1 MPRRSPASVHD
12 GAPQAPRMMPIH
24 VLHEQLRSGA
34 LNAVDLTETVLAR
47 VEAVEPGLNAYVTVT
62 AEQARQQ
69 ATQAAA
75 AFARGEVHSPLQG
88 IPLAIKDNICT
99 KGVRTTCAS
108 RILEHF
114 VPPYDATVMQRLQA
128 AGVVIIGKANMDEF
142 AMGSSTETSYFAPTR
157 NPWGNAE
164 YVPGGSSGGPAAA
177 VSAGLCAAALGS
189 DTGGSIRQPAAMTAV
204 VGLKPTYGRVSR
216 FGLVAFASSL
226 DQIGPLTQDTHDAA
240 LLLQAIAGHDPHDS
254 TSGDVPVPD
263 YTAVLKRGVGGLK
276 LGVPREYF
284 IAGMNTE
291 VEAAV
296 RAGVDTLRQAG
307 AELVDVSLPHTPY
320 AVATYYLLANAE
332 ASANLARYD
341 GVRFGFRA
349 AEPADLADMYL
360 RTRAEGFGAEV
371 KRRIM
376 LGTYA
381 LSSGYYDAYYKKA
394 QQVRTLFRQDF
405 QHAFGRCDALLTP
418 VSPTP
423 AFRLGERLDDPL
435 QMYLADIFTIPMNL
449 AGVPALSVPCGLTTD
464 RLPIGLQIAAPP
476 FREDVL
482 LQVGAAFEATSDFH
496 TLKPDGLPATRQG
509 DRYGL

>member
-1 MPRRSPASVHD
+1 M
-12 GAPQAPRMMPIH
+12 QPIH
-24 VLHEQLRSGA
+24 ELHEQLAGGS
-34 LNAVDLTETVLAR
+34 LSAVDLTESVLQR
-47 VEAVEPGLNAYVTVT
+47 LDAVEPRVRAYVTVT
-62 AEQARQQ
+62 AELARQQ
-69 ATQAAA
+69 AARADED
-75 AFARGEVHSPLQG
+75 FARGEVRSPLQG

-99 KGVRTTCAS
+99 MGVRTTCAS
-108 RILEHF
+108 RILEQF
-114 VPPYDATVMQRLQA
+114 VPPYDATVMGRLQA
-128 AGVVIIGKANMDEF
+128 AGAVMIGKANMDEF
-142 AMGSSTETSYFAPTR
+142 AMGSSTENSYFAPTR
-157 NPWGNAE
+157 NPWGDAE

-189 DTGGSIRQPAAMTAV
+189 DTGGSIRQPAAMTGV

-226 DQIGPLTQDTHDAA
+226 DQIGPLTRDVRDAA
-240 LLLQAIAGHDPHDS
+240 LMLQAIAGHDPRDS
-254 TSGDVPVPD
+254 TSGTAPVPD
-263 YTAVLKRGVGGLK
+263 YGSVLDRGVKGLK
-276 LGVPREYF
+276 LGVPAEVF
-284 IAGMNTE
+284 VAGMDAE

-296 RAGVDTLRQAG
+296 RAGIETLRQAG

-320 AVATYYLLANAE
+320 AVATYYILANAE

-341 GVRFGFRA
+341 GVRFGYRA
-349 AEPADLADMYL
+349 DGAADLADMYN

-405 QHAFGRCDALLTP
+405 QRAFGDCDALLTP
-418 VSPTP
+418 VSPIP
-423 AFRLGERLDDPL
+423 AFRLGERLNDPL

-449 AGVPALSVPCGLTTD
+449 AGVPALSVPCGLTTNG
-464 RLPIGLQIAAPP
+464 LPIGLQIAAPP

-482 LQVGAAFEATSDFH
+482 LQVGAAFEAVTDFH
-496 TLKPDGLPATRQG
+496 TLEPDGLVPETRES
-509 DRYGL
+509 RHGL

>member
-1 MPRRSPASVHD
+1 MQDMVPV
-12 GAPQAPRMMPIH
+12 H
-24 VLHEQLRSGA
+24 VLHEQLVSGT
-34 LNAVDLTETVLAR
+34 LNAVDLTEAVLER
-47 VEAVEPGLNAYVTVT
+47 LDAVEPLLNAYVTVT

-69 ATQAAA
+69 AGEAAD
-75 AFARGEVHSPLQG
+75 AFARGEVRSPLQG

-99 KGVRTTCAS
+99 QGVRTTCAS

-114 VPPYDATVMQRLQA
+114 VPPYDATVMQRLRA
-128 AGVVIIGKANMDEF
+128 AGAVMIGKANMDEF

-157 NPWGNAE
+157 NPWGNTE
-164 YVPGGSSGGPAAA
+164 YVPGGSSGGPATA

-189 DTGGSIRQPAAMTAV
+189 DTGGSIRQPAAMTGV

-226 DQIGPLTQDTHDAA
+226 DQIGPLTLDVHDAA

-254 TSGDVPVPD
+254 TSGDVAVPD
-263 YTAVLKRGVGGLK
+263 YVEALDRGVQGMR

-284 IAGMNTE
+284 VAGMNAE

-296 RAGVDTLRQAG
+296 RAGIDTLSQAG
-307 AELVDVSLPHTPY
+307 AELVDISLPHTPY
-320 AVATYYLLANAE
+320 AVATYYVLANAE

-341 GVRFGFRA
+341 GVRFGFRTP
-349 AEPADLADMYL
+349 EPNDLSDMYM
-360 RTRAEGFGAEV
+360 RTRAEGFGPEV

-394 QQVRTLFRQDF
+394 QQVRTLFRHDF
-405 QHAFGRCDALLTP
+405 ERAFADCDALLTP

-423 AFRLGERLDDPL
+423 AFRLGERLKDPL

-449 AGVPALSVPCGLTTD
+449 AGVPALSIPCGLTTD
-464 RLPIGLQIAAPP
+464 NLPIGLQIAAPP

-482 LQVGAAFEATSDFH
+482 LQVGAAFEALTDFH
-496 TLKPDGLPATRQG
+496 TLKPGGLPSAREEN
-509 DRYGL
+509 RHGL

>member
-1 MPRRSPASVHD
+1 ME
-12 GAPQAPRMMPIH
+12 PIH
-24 VLHEQLRSGA
+24 LLHEQLVSGT
-34 LNAVDLTETVLAR
+34 LNAVDLTEAVLERLA
-47 VEAVEPGLNAYVTVT
+47 AVEPHVNAYVTVT

-69 ATQAAA
+69 AAEAAD
-75 AFARGEVHSPLQG
+75 AFARGDVRSPLQG
-88 IPLAIKDNICT
+88 IPLAIKDNICIQ
-99 KGVRTTCAS
+99 GVRTTCAS

-128 AGVVIIGKANMDEF
+128 AGAVMIGKANMDEF

-157 NPWGNAE
+157 NPWGNGE

-189 DTGGSIRQPAAMTAV
+189 DTGGSIRQPAAMTGV

-226 DQIGPLTQDTHDAA
+226 DQIGPLTQDVHDAA
-240 LLLQAIAGHDPHDS
+240 LLLQAIAGHDARDS
-254 TSGDVPVPD
+254 TSADAAVPD
-263 YTAVLKRGVGGLK
+263 YNAALGRGVAGLK

-284 IAGMNTE
+284 VAGMDAE
-291 VEAAV
+291 VEASV
-296 RAGVDTLRQAG
+296 RAGIDVLEREG
-307 AELVDVSLPHTPY
+307 ADIVEVSLPHTPY
-320 AVATYYLLANAE
+320 AVATYYILANAE

-349 AEPADLADMYL
+349 AEPADLPDMYM

-376 LGTYA
+376 LGTYV

-405 QHAFGRCDALLTP
+405 QRAFSNCDALVTP
-418 VSPTP
+418 VSPIP

-449 AGVPALSVPCGLTTD
+449 AGLPALSIPCGLTTD
-464 RLPIGLQIAAPP
+464 KLPIGLQIAAPP
-476 FREDVL
+476 FREDML
-482 LQVGAAFEATSDFH
+482 LQIGAAFESATDFH
-496 TLKPDGLPATRQG
+496 TLKPGSLAPAREG
-509 DRYGL
+509 DRHGL

>member
-1 MPRRSPASVHD
+1 ML
-12 GAPQAPRMMPIH
+12 GPQRVLPIH
-24 VLHEQLRSGA
+24 VLHEQLASGA
-34 LNAVDLTETVLAR
+34 LDAVELTEAVLERLA
-47 VEAVEPGLNAYVTVT
+47 AVEPQVNAYVTVT
-62 AEQARQQ
+62 AELARQQ
-69 ATQAAA
+69 AADAAD
-75 AFARGEVHSPLQG
+75 AFARGEVRSPLQG

-99 KGVRTTCAS
+99 QGVRTTCAS

-114 VPPYDATVMQRLQA
+114 VPPYDATVIQRLQA
-128 AGVVIIGKANMDEF
+128 AGAVMIGKANMDEF

-157 NPWGNAE
+157 NPWGEAA

-189 DTGGSIRQPAAMTAV
+189 DTGGSIRQPAAMTGV

-226 DQIGPLTQDTHDAA
+226 DQIGPLTQDVRDAA

-254 TSGDVPVPD
+254 TCGDAPVPD
-263 YTAVLKRGVGGLK
+263 YAAALDRGVQGLK

-284 IAGMNTE
+284 VAGMDTE

-296 RAGVDTLRQAG
+296 RAAIDTLRQAG

-320 AVATYYLLANAE
+320 AVATYYILANAE

-349 AEPADLADMYL
+349 AEPADLSDLYM

-381 LSSGYYDAYYKKA
+381 LSSGYYDAYYRKA
-394 QQVRTLFRQDF
+394 QQVRTLFRRDF
-405 QHAFGRCDALLTP
+405 QHAFAHCDALLTP

-449 AGVPALSVPCGLTTD
+449 AGIPALSVPCGLTTA

-476 FREDVL
+476 FREDAL
-482 LQVGAAFEATSDFH
+482 LRVGAAFETLTDFH
-496 TLKPDGLPATRQG
+496 TLKPDGLSPVREG
-509 DRYGL
+509 DRHGL

>member
-1 MPRRSPASVHD
+1 LQSL
-12 GAPQAPRMMPIH
+12 H
-24 VLHEQLRSGA
+24 VLHEKLVNGT
-34 LNAVDLTETVLAR
+34 LNAVELTERVLER
-47 VEAVEPGLNAYVTVT
+47 VDAVDPHVRAYVTVT
-62 AEQARQQ
+62 AEQARR
-69 ATQAAA
+69 QAAEA
-75 AFARGEVHSPLQG
+75 AEAFARGEVRSPLQG
-88 IPLAIKDNICT
+88 IPLAVKDNICT

-128 AGVVIIGKANMDEF
+128 AGAVMIGKANMDEF
-142 AMGSSTETSYFAPTR
+142 AMGSSTETSCFTPTR
-157 NPWGNAE
+157 NPWGDAE

-189 DTGGSIRQPAAMTAV
+189 DTGGSIRQPAAMTGV

-226 DQIGPLTQDTHDAA
+226 DQIGPLTRDVRDAA

-254 TSGDVPVPD
+254 TSGAAPVPNYAD
-263 YTAVLKRGVGGLK
+263 ALDRGVEGLK

-284 IAGMNTE
+284 VGGMNAE

-296 RAGVDTLRQAG
+296 RAGIDALRQAG
-307 AELVDVSLPHTPY
+307 AEIVDASLPHTPY
-320 AVATYYLLANAE
+320 AVATYYILANAE

-341 GVRFGFRA
+341 GVRFGYRA
-349 AEPADLADMYL
+349 AAPADLSDMYM
-360 RTRAEGFGAEV
+360 RTRAEGFGTEV

-376 LGTYA
+376 LGTYV

-394 QQVRTLFRQDF
+394 QQVRTLFRRDF
-405 QHAFGRCDALLTP
+405 QRSFTACDALLTP

-435 QMYLADIFTIPMNL
+435 QMYLADVFTVPMNL
-449 AGVPALSVPCGLTTD
+449 TGIPALSVPCGLTTEK
-464 RLPIGLQIAAPP
+464 LPVGLQIAAPP

-482 LQVGAAFEATSDFH
+482 LQVGAAFEALSDFH
-496 TLKPDGLPATRQG
+496 TLEPHGLSSAIEESRH
-509 DRYGL
+509 GL

>member
-1 MPRRSPASVHD
+1 M
-12 GAPQAPRMMPIH
+12 QPIH
-24 VLHEQLRSGA
+24 DLHERLAGGSLSA
-34 LNAVDLTETVLAR
+34 ADLTESVLQR
-47 VEAVEPGLNAYVTVT
+47 LEAVEPRVRAYVTVT
-62 AEQARQQ
+62 AQQARR
-69 ATQAAA
+69 QAARA
-75 AFARGEVHSPLQG
+75 DDDFARGEVRSPLQG

-99 KGVRTTCAS
+99 MGVRTTCGS
-108 RILEHF
+108 RILERF

-128 AGVVIIGKANMDEF
+128 AGAVVIGKANMDEF
-142 AMGSSTETSYFAPTR
+142 AMGSSTETSYFTPTR
-157 NPWGNAE
+157 NPWGDAD

-189 DTGGSIRQPAAMTAV
+189 DTGGSIRQPAAMTGV

-226 DQIGPLTQDTHDAA
+226 DQIGPLTRDVRDAA
-240 LLLQAIAGHDPHDS
+240 LMLQAIAGHDPRDS
-254 TSGDVPVPD
+254 TSGAVPVPD
-263 YTAVLKRGVGGLK
+263 YAGVLDRGVKGLK
-276 LGVPREYF
+276 LGVPGEYF
-284 IAGMNTE
+284 VEGMDPE
-291 VEAAV
+291 VEVAV
-296 RAGVDTLRQAG
+296 RAGIDTLRQAG
-307 AELVDVSLPHTPY
+307 AELVDVSLPHTAY
-320 AVATYYLLANAE
+320 AVATYYILANAE

-341 GVRFGFRA
+341 GVRFGYRA
-349 AEPADLADMYL
+349 AEPADLSDMYT

-394 QQVRTLFRQDF
+394 QQVRTLFRRDF
-405 QHAFGRCDALLTP
+405 QHVFGACDALLTP

-449 AGVPALSVPCGLTTD
+449 AGVPALSVPCGVTTS

-482 LQVGAAFEATSDFH
+482 LQVGAAFEAVTDYH
-496 TLKPDGLPATRQG
+496 TLEPDGLG
-509 DRYGL
+509 

>member
-1 MPRRSPASVHD
+1 MSS
-12 GAPQAPRMMPIH
+12 MKPIH
-24 VLHEQLRSGA
+24 VLHEQLVNGT
-34 LNAVDLTETVLAR
+34 LNAVDLTEAVLER
-47 VEAVEPGLNAYVTVT
+47 VDAIDPGLNTYVTVT
-62 AEQARQQ
+62 AEQARR
-69 ATQAAA
+69 QAAQA
-75 AFARGEVHSPLQG
+75 ADAFARGEVRSPLQG

-114 VPPYDATVMQRLQA
+114 VPPYDATVMQRLQT
-128 AGVVIIGKANMDEF
+128 AGAVMIGKANMDEF
-142 AMGSSTETSYFAPTR
+142 AMGSSTETSYFGATR
-157 NPWGNAE
+157 NPWGDAK

-189 DTGGSIRQPAAMTAV
+189 DTGGSIRQPAAMTGV

-226 DQIGPLTQDTHDAA
+226 DQIGPLAQDAHDAA

-263 YTAVLKRGVGGLK
+263 YTEALGRGVAGLK

-284 IAGMNTE
+284 VAGMNAE

-296 RAGVDTLRQAG
+296 RGGIEMLGQAG

-320 AVATYYLLANAE
+320 AVATYYILANAE

-349 AEPADLADMYL
+349 TEPADLSDMYM
-360 RTRAEGFGAEV
+360 RTRAEGFGVEV

-394 QQVRTLFRQDF
+394 QQLRTLFRQDF
-405 QHAFGRCDALLTP
+405 QRAFADCDALLTP

-449 AGVPALSVPCGLTTD
+449 AGIPALSVPCGLTTD
-464 RLPIGLQIAAPP
+464 GLPIGLQIAAPP

-482 LQVGAAFEATSDFH
+482 LQVGAALEATTDFH
-496 TLKPDGLPATRQG
+496 TLKPDGLPAAREG
-509 DRYGL
+509 ERYGL

>member
-1 MPRRSPASVHD
+1 MLSTK
-12 GAPQAPRMMPIH
+12 PIH
-24 VLHEQLRSGA
+24 VLHQQLVSGT
-34 LNAVDLTETVLAR
+34 LNAVALTEAVLEH
-47 VEAVEPGLNAYVTVT
+47 VDAVEPELNTYVTVT

-69 ATQAAA
+69 AAEAAD
-75 AFARGEVHSPLQG
+75 AFARGEVRSPLQG
-88 IPLAIKDNICT
+88 IPLAVKDNICT
-99 KGVRTTCAS
+99 RGVRTTCAS

-128 AGVVIIGKANMDEF
+128 AGAVIIGKANMDEF
-142 AMGSSTETSYFAPTR
+142 AMGSSTETSHFGATR
-157 NPWGNAE
+157 NPWGHAE

-189 DTGGSIRQPAAMTAV
+189 DTGGSIRQPAAMTGV

-226 DQIGPLTQDTHDAA
+226 DQIGPLTQDVHDAA

-263 YTAVLKRGVGGLK
+263 YTEVLDRGVRGLK
-276 LGVPREYF
+276 LGVPHEYF
-284 IAGMNTE
+284 VAGMNAE

-296 RAGVDTLRQAG
+296 RAGIEALSQAG

-320 AVATYYLLANAE
+320 AVATYYILANAE

-349 AEPADLADMYL
+349 AEPADLSDMYM

-405 QHAFGRCDALLTP
+405 QHAFADCDALLTP

-449 AGVPALSVPCGLTTD
+449 AGIPALSVPCGLTTG

-482 LQVGAAFEATSDFH
+482 LQIGAAFEAITDFH
-496 TLKPDGLPATRQG
+496 TLKPDGLPVTCKG
-509 DRYGL
+509 DDYGL

>member
-1 MPRRSPASVHD
+1 ME
-12 GAPQAPRMMPIH
+12 PIH
-24 VLHEQLRSGA
+24 LLHEQLVSGT
-34 LNAVDLTETVLAR
+34 LNAVDLTEAVLERLAD
-47 VEAVEPGLNAYVTVT
+47 VEPHVNAYVTVT
-62 AEQARQQ
+62 AERARQQ
-69 ATQAAA
+69 AAEAADA
-75 AFARGEVHSPLQG
+75 LAHGKVRSPLQG
-88 IPLAIKDNICT
+88 IPLAVKDNICT
-99 KGVRTTCAS
+99 QGVRTTCAS
-108 RILEHF
+108 RILENF
-114 VPPYDATVMQRLQA
+114 VPPYDATVIQRLQD
-128 AGVVIIGKANMDEF
+128 AGAVMIGKANMDEF

-189 DTGGSIRQPAAMTAV
+189 DTGGSIRQPAAMTGV

-226 DQIGPLTQDTHDAA
+226 DQIGPLTQDVHDAA
-240 LLLQAIAGHDPHDS
+240 LLLQAIAGHDPRDS
-254 TSGDVPVPD
+254 TSADAGVPD
-263 YTAVLKRGVGGLK
+263 YGAALGRGVAGLK

-284 IAGMNTE
+284 VAGMDAE

-296 RAGVDTLRQAG
+296 RAGIDTLEREG
-307 AELVDVSLPHTPY
+307 ADIVEVSLPHTPY
-320 AVATYYLLANAE
+320 AVATYYILANAE

-349 AEPADLADMYL
+349 AEPADLPDMYM

-376 LGTYA
+376 LGTYV

-405 QHAFGRCDALLTP
+405 QRAFANCDALVTP

-449 AGVPALSVPCGLTTD
+449 AGVPALSIPCGLTTD
-464 RLPIGLQIAAPP
+464 KLPIGLQVAAPP
-476 FREDVL
+476 FREDML
-482 LQVGAAFEATSDFH
+482 LQVGAAFEAATDFH
-496 TLKPDGLPATRQG
+496 TLKPDSLAPVREGDGHGL
-509 DRYGL
+509 

>member
-1 MPRRSPASVHD
+1 MSS
-12 GAPQAPRMMPIH
+12 MKPIH
-24 VLHEQLRSGA
+24 VLHEQLVSGA
-34 LNAVDLTETVLAR
+34 LNAVDLTEAVLER
-47 VEAVEPGLNAYVTVT
+47 VDAIDPGLNTYVTVT
-62 AEQARQQ
+62 AEQARR
-69 ATQAAA
+69 QAAQA
-75 AFARGEVHSPLQG
+75 ADAFARGEVRSPLQG

-114 VPPYDATVMQRLQA
+114 VPPYDATVMQRLQT
-128 AGVVIIGKANMDEF
+128 AGAVMIGKANMDEF
-142 AMGSSTETSYFAPTR
+142 AMGSSTETSYFGATR
-157 NPWGNAE
+157 NPWGDAK

-189 DTGGSIRQPAAMTAV
+189 DTGGSIRQPAAMTGV
-204 VGLKPTYGRVSR
+204 VGLKPTYGCVSR

-226 DQIGPLTQDTHDAA
+226 DQIGPLAQDAHDAA

-263 YTAVLKRGVGGLK
+263 YTEALGRGGAGLK

-284 IAGMNTE
+284 VAGMNAE

-296 RAGVDTLRQAG
+296 RGGIEMLGQAG

-320 AVATYYLLANAE
+320 AVATYYILANAE

-349 AEPADLADMYL
+349 TEPADLSDMYM
-360 RTRAEGFGAEV
+360 RTRAEGFGVEV

-394 QQVRTLFRQDF
+394 QQLRTLFRQDF
-405 QHAFGRCDALLTP
+405 QRAFADCDALLTP

-449 AGVPALSVPCGLTTD
+449 AGIPALSVPCGLTTD
-464 RLPIGLQIAAPP
+464 GLPIGLQIAAPP

-482 LQVGAAFEATSDFH
+482 LQVGAAFEATTDFH
-496 TLKPDGLPATRQG
+496 TLKPDGLPAAREG
-509 DRYGL
+509 ECYGL

>member
-1 MPRRSPASVHD
+1 M
-12 GAPQAPRMMPIH
+12 QPIH
-24 VLHEQLRSGA
+24 ELHRLLAGGS
-34 LNAVDLTETVLAR
+34 LSAVDLTESVLKRLDALEPR
-47 VEAVEPGLNAYVTVT
+47 VRAYVTVT
-62 AEQARQQ
+62 AQRARRQAVK
-69 ATQAAA
+69 ADED
-75 AFARGEVHSPLQG
+75 FARGEVRSPLQG

-99 KGVRTTCAS
+99 LGVRTTCAS
-108 RILEHF
+108 RILEQF

-128 AGVVIIGKANMDEF
+128 AGAVMIGKANMDEF

-157 NPWGNAE
+157 NPWGDDE

-189 DTGGSIRQPAAMTAV
+189 DTGGSIRQPAAMTGV

-226 DQIGPLTQDTHDAA
+226 DQIGPLTRDVRDAA
-240 LLLQAIAGHDPHDS
+240 LMLQAIAGHDPRDS
-254 TSGDVPVPD
+254 TSGTAPVPD
-263 YTAVLKRGVGGLK
+263 YTSVLDRGVKGLK
-276 LGVPREYF
+276 LGVPAEYF
-284 IAGMNTE
+284 VEGMDAE
-291 VEAAV
+291 VEGAV
-296 RAGVDTLRQAG
+296 RAGIETLRQAG

-320 AVATYYLLANAE
+320 AVATYYILANAE

-341 GVRFGFRA
+341 GVRFGYRA
-349 AEPADLADMYL
+349 DEPADLSDMYT

-394 QQVRTLFRQDF
+394 QQVRTLFRRDF
-405 QHAFGRCDALLTP
+405 QSVFRNCDALLTP

-449 AGVPALSVPCGLTTD
+449 AGSLRFPCH
-464 RLPIGLQIAAPP
+464 A
-476 FREDVL
+476 V
-482 LQVGAAFEATSDFH
+482 
-496 TLKPDGLPATRQG
+496 
-509 DRYGL
+509 

>member
-1 MPRRSPASVHD
+1 MLSTK
-12 GAPQAPRMMPIH
+12 PIH
-24 VLHEQLRSGA
+24 VLHQQLVSGT
-34 LNAVDLTETVLAR
+34 LNAVALTEAVLEH
-47 VEAVEPGLNAYVTVT
+47 VDAVEPELNTYVTVT

-69 ATQAAA
+69 AAEAAD
-75 AFARGEVHSPLQG
+75 AFARGEVRSPLQG

-99 KGVRTTCAS
+99 KDVRTTCAS

-128 AGVVIIGKANMDEF
+128 AGAVMIGKANMDEF
-142 AMGSSTETSYFAPTR
+142 AMGSSTETSHFGATR
-157 NPWGNAE
+157 NPWGHAE

-189 DTGGSIRQPAAMTAV
+189 DTGGSIRQPAAMTGV

-226 DQIGPLTQDTHDAA
+226 DQIGPLTQDVHDAA

-263 YTAVLKRGVGGLK
+263 YTEALDRGVEGLK

-284 IAGMNTE
+284 VAGMNAE

-296 RAGVDTLRQAG
+296 RAGIETLSQGG

-320 AVATYYLLANAE
+320 AVATYYILANAE

-349 AEPADLADMYL
+349 AEPADLSDMYR

-405 QHAFGRCDALLTP
+405 QRAFADCDALLTP

-449 AGVPALSVPCGLTTD
+449 AGIPALSVPCGLTTD
-464 RLPIGLQIAAPP
+464 GLPIGLQIAAPP

-482 LQVGAAFEATSDFH
+482 LQVGAAFEAITDFH
-496 TLKPDGLPATRQG
+496 TLKPDGMPART
-509 DRYGL
+509 

>member
-1 MPRRSPASVHD
+1 M
-12 GAPQAPRMMPIH
+12 QPIH
-24 VLHEQLRSGA
+24 ELHELLAGA
-34 LNAVDLTETVLAR
+34 DLSAADLTESVLQR
-47 VEAVEPGLNAYVTVT
+47 LDAVEPRVRAYVTVT
-62 AEQARQQ
+62 AEQARR
-69 ATQAAA
+69 QAAKA
-75 AFARGEVHSPLQG
+75 DDDFARGEVRSPLQG

-99 KGVRTTCAS
+99 MGVRTTCAS
-108 RILEHF
+108 RILEQF
-114 VPPYDATVMQRLQA
+114 VPPYDATVMRRLQA
-128 AGVVIIGKANMDEF
+128 AGAVIIGKANMDEF

-157 NPWGNAE
+157 NPWGDAE

-189 DTGGSIRQPAAMTAV
+189 DTGGSIRQPAAMTGV

-226 DQIGPLTQDTHDAA
+226 DQIGPFTRDVRDAA
-240 LLLQAIAGHDPHDS
+240 LMLQAIAGHDRRDS
-254 TSGDVPVPD
+254 TSSTAPVPD
-263 YTAVLKRGVGGLK
+263 YSGVLDRGVKGLK
-276 LGVPREYF
+276 LGVPAEYF
-284 IAGMNTE
+284 VDGMDAE
-291 VEAAV
+291 VESAV
-296 RAGVDTLRQAG
+296 RAGIETLRQAG
-307 AELVDVSLPHTPY
+307 AELVDVSLPHTAY
-320 AVATYYLLANAE
+320 ALATYYILANAE

-341 GVRFGFRA
+341 GVRFGYRA
-349 AEPADLADMYL
+349 DEPADLADMYT

-394 QQVRTLFRQDF
+394 QQVRTLFRRDF
-405 QHAFGRCDALLTP
+405 QRVFGSCDALLTP

-449 AGVPALSVPCGLTTD
+449 AGVPALSVPCGLTTT
-464 RLPIGLQIAAPP
+464 RLPVGLQIAAPP

-482 LQVGAAFEATSDFH
+482 LQVGAAFEAVTDYH
-496 TLKPDGLPATRQG
+496 MLEPDGLASWGPG
-509 DRYGL
+509 GSP

>member
-1 MPRRSPASVHD
+1 M
-12 GAPQAPRMMPIH
+12 QPIH
-24 VLHEQLRSGA
+24 ELHELLAGGA
-34 LNAVDLTETVLAR
+34 LSAADLTESVLQR
-47 VEAVEPGLNAYVTVT
+47 LDAVEPRVRAYVTVT
-62 AEQARQQ
+62 AEQARR
-69 ATQAAA
+69 QAAKA
-75 AFARGEVHSPLQG
+75 DDDFARGEVRSPLQG

-99 KGVRTTCAS
+99 MGVRTTCAS
-108 RILEHF
+108 RILEQF
-114 VPPYDATVMQRLQA
+114 VPPYDATVMRRLQA
-128 AGVVIIGKANMDEF
+128 AGAVIIGKANMDEF

-157 NPWGNAE
+157 NPWGDAE

-189 DTGGSIRQPAAMTAV
+189 DTGGSIRQPAAMTGV

-226 DQIGPLTQDTHDAA
+226 DQIGPFTRDVRDAA
-240 LLLQAIAGHDPHDS
+240 LMLQAIAGHDPRDS
-254 TSGDVPVPD
+254 TSSTAPVPD
-263 YTAVLKRGVGGLK
+263 YSGVLDRGVKGLK
-276 LGVPREYF
+276 LGVPAEYF
-284 IAGMNTE
+284 VDGMDAE
-291 VEAAV
+291 VESAV
-296 RAGVDTLRQAG
+296 RAGIETLRQAG
-307 AELVDVSLPHTPY
+307 AELVDVSLPHTAY
-320 AVATYYLLANAE
+320 ALATYYILANAE

-341 GVRFGFRA
+341 GVRFGYRA
-349 AEPADLADMYL
+349 DEPADLSDMYT

-394 QQVRTLFRQDF
+394 QQVRTLFRRDF
-405 QHAFGRCDALLTP
+405 RHVFGVCDALLTP

-449 AGVPALSVPCGLTTD
+449 AGVPALSVPCGLTTT

-476 FREDVL
+476 FGEDVL
-482 LQVGAAFEATSDFH
+482 LQVGAAFEAVTDYH
-496 TLKPDGLPATRQG
+496 MLEPDGLASWGPG
-509 DRYGL
+509 GSP